1 MEENNMLE
9 NENIPEQTVSGND
22 IGNETPAPDTG
33 TEERPPKQDNILQEE
48 HPDNG
53 TEQKEIN
60 VEVRQD
66 FDTEQLSQLLSDIV
80 TDTLAG
86 LEDQDKTEEL
96 TERLDEMIMLLTPE
110 ETEEEPVV
118 HSQLSI
124 PSTDY
129 TEWDYPVR
137 VTYGITTASGY
148 STYVGKDM
156 DSSGAFETDFEGM
169 QEDVDAGYLQSFYI
183 RYVYGIGDDDQYSM
197 LLYDSENPVTVPE
210 EPEEPEENPVVDLL
224 LSHLEGI
231 NTYLADMSVADV
243 EYYQATIDYREEML
257 ELQQADTASTIILC
271 VAVFIVAAEI
281 AAANF
286 LGRLK

>member
-9 NENIPEQTVSGND
+9 NENIPGQTVSGND
-22 IGNETPAPDTG
+22 TGTIMPVPDNG
-33 TEERPPKQDNILQEE
+33 TEERPPEQDNIPQEE

-53 TEQKEIN
+53 TEQKETI

-66 FDTEQLSQLLSDIV
+66 FDTGQLSQLLSDIV

-86 LEDQDKTEEL
+86 LEEQDKTEEL

-124 PSTDY
+124 PSADY

-137 VTYGITTASGY
+137 VTYGITTAAGY

-156 DSSGAFETDFEGM
+156 DSPEAFETDFEGM

-183 RYVYGIGDDDQYSM
+183 RYVYGIGDDDQYSV
-197 LLYDSENPVTVPE
+197 LLYDSENPVIVPE
-210 EPEEPEENPVVDLL
+210 EPEEPEEDTVADLL
-224 LSHLEGI
+224 FSHLEGI
-231 NTYLADMSVADV
+231 NTYLADMSEADA
-243 EYYQATIDYREEML
+243 EYYQSTIDYREEML
-257 ELQQADTASTIILC
+257 ELQRADTASTIILC

>member
-22 IGNETPAPDTG
+22 IGNVTPAPDTG
-33 TEERPPKQDNILQEE
+33 TEERPPEQDKIPQEE
-48 HPDNG
+48 KPDSG
-53 TEQKEIN
+53 TDQKETI
-60 VEVRQD
+60 VEVRQE
-66 FDTEQLSQLLSDIV
+66 FDTEELSQILSETIA
-80 TDTLAG
+80 DTFAG
-86 LEDQDKTEEL
+86 LEEKDKTEEL
-96 TERLDEMIMLLTPE
+96 TERLDEMISLLTPE
-110 ETEEEPVV
+110 ETEEELVV

-156 DSSGAFETDFEGM
+156 DSPGAFETDFEGM
-169 QEDVDAGYLQSFYI
+169 QEDVDNGNLKSFYI
-183 RYVYGIGDDDQYSM
+183 RYVYGIGDDDQYSV
-197 LLYDSENPVTVPE
+197 LLYDSENPVTVPD
-210 EPEEPEENPVVDLL
+210 EPEESEEDTVADLL

-231 NTYLADMSVADV
+231 NTYLADMSEADA
-243 EYYQATIDYREEML
+243 EYYQSTIDYREEML
-257 ELQQADTASTIILC
+257 ELQRADTASTIILC